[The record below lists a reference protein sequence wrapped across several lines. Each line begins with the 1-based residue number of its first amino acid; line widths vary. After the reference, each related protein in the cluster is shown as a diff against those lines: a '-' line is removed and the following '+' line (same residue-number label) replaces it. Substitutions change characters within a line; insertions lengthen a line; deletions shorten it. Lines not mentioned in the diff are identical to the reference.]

1 MCFERAAQT
10 PPKKGQKI
18 GVHWD
23 FGLFFFLLLNAFNI
37 FTKDICWHSYDIL
50 SSSILNSYLTEKPQ
64 QQAESGF
71 KWELPTRA
79 NSGHIGMVGK
89 ISILIRRPCEQ
100 RRGMMEWRC
109 CSRAA
114 PSYWKPAARVRDRN
128 AQEPCGVA
136 AATAATCKTQA
147 EQTTGINQ
155 PYDNSTTCSAMQ
167 PSAHTLRMKRFPPTS
182 PCQLLPYYV
191 ANYQLGWN
199 QFVLFFFFLFWECH
213 RLWEVIYDWWSTV
226 EF

>member
-1 MCFERAAQT
+1 MKFLCICIYVFWRSSTNPQ
-10 PPKKGQKI
+10 KRSKI

-23 FGLFFFLLLNAFNI
+23 FCLFFFLLLNAFNI

-71 KWELPTRA
+71 KWESPTRA

-109 CSRAA
+109 CSGAA

-128 AQEPCGVA
+128 AQEPRGVA

-155 PYDNSTTCSAMQ
+155 PYDNSATCSAMR
-167 PSAHTLRMKRFPPTS
+167 PSAHTLRMKRFPPPTQAPAS
-182 PCQLLPYYV
+182 SFPIMWRIT
-191 ANYQLGWN
+191 NWDETN
-199 QFVLFFFFLFWECH
+199 LFFFFFYSGSVTGCGK
-213 RLWEVIYDWWSTV
+213 
-226 EF
+226 